1 MKNFMH
7 FYEQITTKTLHM
19 RMNDVDISHCLG
31 HLIYEYY
38 TILSFKV

>member
-19 RMNDVDISHCLG
+19 RMNDVDISFRLG
-31 HLIYEYY
+31 QLVCEYY
-38 TILSFKV
+38 IILSFKI